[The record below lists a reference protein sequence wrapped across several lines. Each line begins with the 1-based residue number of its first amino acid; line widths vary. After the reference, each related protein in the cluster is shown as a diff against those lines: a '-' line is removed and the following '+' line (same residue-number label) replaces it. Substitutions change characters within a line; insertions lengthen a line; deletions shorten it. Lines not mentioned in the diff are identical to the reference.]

1 VEVEGGRPTWTC
13 PACETSNPIEAGAC
27 VACGTPFGR
36 LFEEPTTEPTLEPW
50 TAAMWSMVLPGLG
63 HWRLGRRGDALARF
77 AVFGW
82 TFGSLVILL
91 ISRFGKGGLGPT
103 MPLFLLFLG
112 GSVTVYVLSA
122 MDAYRLAGGD
132 PPIVSSRALM
142 WGLVGLIVVSIL
154 LATFLIL
161 PAARR

>member
-1 VEVEGGRPTWTC
+1 
-13 PACETSNPIEAGAC
+13 
-27 VACGTPFGR
+27 
-36 LFEEPTTEPTLEPW
+36 
-50 TAAMWSMVLPGLG
+50 MWSMVLPGLG